1 MAKDINEV
9 KLEGRVGR
17 DAEERTFQN
26 GGSIVTFSMVTER
39 RYKDKTTDEWK
50 GIPTWHNIVVSR
62 DDALLEIARDIK
74 KGDRIE
80 LTGSIATRE
89 YQDKDGNN
97 RKSFDIS
104 VTYGGLLNVMD
115 DGNKPSEK
123 QAPKGKVSSDLEDL
137 DDIPF

>member
-17 DAEERTFQN
+17 DAEERSFQN

-50 GIPTWHNIVVSR
+50 GIPTWHTVVVKNNPE
-62 DDALLEIARDIK
+62 LIEIARQIE
-74 KGDRIE
+74 KGDRISLVGAIE
-80 LTGSIATRE
+80 TRD
-89 YQDKDGNN
+89 YQDKDGNK
-97 RKSFDIS
+97 RKSFEIAVS
-104 VTYGGLLNVMD
+104 FGGDLSILED
-115 DGNKPSEK
+115 ERKPAER
-123 QAPKGKVSSDLEDL
+123 QAPKGKTYDVLD